1 MEFTGFSED
10 NEKRTIWM
18 NKRNRERLKKRLK
31 CEDVYARSRSTSPDV
46 YREILSKY
54 RKTDEYKEMTEKT
67 SGKEIEHQKKDVN
80 NDGKHTQDETH
91 DNKESYESSNE
102 LKSKQ
107 TTFDQ
112 LDESDSDDEYGPKP
126 LKVKPSLE
134 KRINYGNELLPGE
147 GDAIAQFVQKGKRIP
162 RRGEVGLTSDEIE
175 NFEKIGY
182 VMSGSRHRAINAMR
196 IKKESMVL
204 TAEQERAKMLEKYQ
218 ARMNKENE
226 IVNNLK
232 EMLSKFIINKKT

>member
-1 MEFTGFSED
+1 MEFTGYSED

-31 CEDVYARSRSTSPDV
+31 CEDVYARSKSTSPDV

-54 RKTDEYKEMTEKT
+54 RKTEENKEEIDKRSENEMEY
-67 SGKEIEHQKKDVN
+67 QKKDGN

-91 DNKESYESSNE
+91 DNKESEESSNE
-102 LKSKQ
+102 LKPNR
-107 TTFDQ
+107 TTVDQ
-112 LDESDSDDEYGPKP
+112 VNGSDSDDEYGPKP

-204 TAEQERAKMLEKYQ
+204 TAEQEKAKMLEKYQ

-232 EMLSKFIINKKT
+232 EMLSKFKINKKT

>member
-1 MEFTGFSED
+1 MEFSGSSED

-46 YREILSKY
+46 YREILNKY
-54 RKTDEYKEMTEKT
+54 RKAEENKEETGDNI
-67 SGKEIEHQKKDVN
+67 GKDIEHRKKDVN
-80 NDGKHTQDETH
+80 NDGKHTQDKTH
-91 DNKESYESSNE
+91 DNKESEETSNE
-102 LKSKQ
+102 LKSIQ
-107 TTFDQ
+107 TSVDQ
-112 LDESDSDDEYGPKP
+112 VDESDSDDEYGPKP

-147 GDAIAQFVQKGKRIP
+147 GDAIAQFVQQGKRIP

-232 EMLSKFIINKKT
+232 EMLS